1 MSWFRLHTCTLN
13 DPKVQRLPGE
23 TFKGWINLL
32 CLAKENNG
40 TLPDRATVAFALRM
54 TEKQAAQLV
63 ETLTENGLIDQSET
77 GLCPH
82 NWGQRQYISDV
93 STDRVKRY
101 RKRHETVSSA
111 VSETPPETEQRQSRA
126 EQKEVGAKAPSRA
139 HQIPKDWVPT
149 ENHFSQADKL
159 GFGAR
164 QVADMAE
171 DMRIWAGANGSVK
184 KDWDLTFSGWMR
196 RQNKPEYRNN
206 VRPINGA
213 GVKAPLQFKP
223 EEKVIVKPPP
233 EDRERQ
239 LQRLLKARAM

>member
-40 TLPDRATVAFALRM
+40 TLPDRPTVAFALRM

-63 ETLTENGLIDQSET
+63 ETLTENGLIDQTET

-101 RKRHETVSSA
+101 RKRHETVSPT
-111 VSETPPETEQRQSRA
+111 VSETPPETEQIQNRER
-126 EQKEVGAKAPSRA
+126 VAKAPSRA

-171 DMRIWAGANGSVK
+171 DMRLWAGAKGAVK
-184 KDWDLTFSGWMR
+184 VNWDLAFSGWMR
-196 RQNKPEYRNN
+196 RQD
-206 VRPINGA
+206 RPQNGHAPPRNGA
-213 GVKAPLQFKP
+213 TGLKAPLQFKP
-223 EEKVIVKPPP
+223 DVEIVKPPP

-239 LQRLLKARAM
+239 LQRLMKARAM